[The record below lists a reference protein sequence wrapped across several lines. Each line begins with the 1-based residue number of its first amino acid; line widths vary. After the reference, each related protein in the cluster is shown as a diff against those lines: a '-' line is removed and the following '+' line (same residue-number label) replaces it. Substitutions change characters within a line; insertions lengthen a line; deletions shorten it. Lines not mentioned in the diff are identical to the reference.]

1 MKTMIK
7 KMTIIIISNNERD
20 NDNTSKNNKIIM
32 IIGETSV
39 LPHLRSGTKI
49 CEIKYAFQSLMFYYR
64 NNNP

>member
-7 KMTIIIISNNERD
+7 KMTMIIISNNERD

-49 CEIKYAFQSLMFYYR
+49 CEIIR
-64 NNNP
+64 NRFML